1 MTWACLTWVS
11 VTDMN
16 IAAQA
21 KQDSLYDWQLS
32 KVHND
37 L

>member
-1 MTWACLTWVS
+1 MTCACLTWVS

-16 IAAQA
+16 TAAQA

-32 KVHND
+32 ILHND